1 MSAGVLTLQEG
12 AIYLATMSA
21 AISAALSGY
30 SLIDRVVDWLA
41 ERMSRHAQA
50 KAELT
55 AKALDEMFMNVRP
68 TWLKA
73 LYGVGPVAAGAGTFA
88 VTHQALP
95 ALVASAAGA
104 IIPDLWVKE
113 ALKRRRKQFRAQL
126 VDALFVL
133 SSSLKAGLSLTQAFE
148 QLESEMNPPASQ
160 EFGLMI
166 KAHRLGLSLEESL
179 TNLNKRMACEEMELI
194 TTAILVA
201 RETGGDLTTILS
213 QLITTIRDRKKLHD
227 KVSTMTLMGRVQGY
241 IIGALPVAFAVFVR
255 MSNPQHFQVLV
266 DYPEGR
272 RMLAIAAVL
281 WGVGL
286 LLVRKLSKVRV

>member
-179 TNLNKRMACEEMELI
+179 NNLNKRMACEEMELI

-241 IIGALPVAFAVFVR
+241 IIGALPVAFALFVR
-255 MSNPQHFQVLV
+255 MSNPQHFQVLF

>member
-1 MSAGVLTLQEG
+1 

-88 VTHQALP
+88 VTHQPLP
-95 ALVASAAGA
+95 ALLASAAGA

-179 TNLNKRMACEEMELI
+179 NNLNKRMASEEMELI

-241 IIGALPVAFAVFVR
+241 IIGALPVAFALFVR
-255 MSNPQHFQVLV
+255 MSNPQHFQVLF

-286 LLVRKLSKVRV
+286 LLVRKLSKVRI

>member
-88 VTHQALP
+88 VTHQPLP
-95 ALVASAAGA
+95 ALLASAAGA

-179 TNLNKRMACEEMELI
+179 NNLNKRMASEEMELI

-241 IIGALPVAFAVFVR
+241 IIGALPVAFALFVR
-255 MSNPQHFQVLV
+255 MSNPQHFQVLF

-286 LLVRKLSKVRV
+286 LLVRKLSKVRI

>member
-241 IIGALPVAFAVFVR
+241 IIGALPVAFALFVR

>member
-1 MSAGVLTLQEG
+1 MNPGVLTVQEG
-12 AIYLATMSA
+12 AIYLATMGATTSVV
-21 AISAALSGY
+21 LSGY
-30 SLIDRVVDWLA
+30 SLIDRAVDWLA
-41 ERMSRHAQA
+41 ERMSRHSQA

-255 MSNPQHFQVLV
+255 MSNPQHFQVLF

>member
-88 VTHQALP
+88 VTHQPLP
-95 ALVASAAGA
+95 ALLASAAGA

-241 IIGALPVAFAVFVR
+241 IIGALPVAFALFVR
-255 MSNPQHFQVLV
+255 MSNPQHFQVLF

-286 LLVRKLSKVRV
+286 LLVRKLSKVRI